1 MKHSPRLDMTAVD
14 VMPRPR
20 PFLRSFP
27 LQLAALTI
35 NEKQFMPQKARRTW
49 PDQRSGGTQG
59 EAETEVACG
68 WKEEQ
73 EGEGACRQG

>member
-14 VMPRPR
+14 VMPRPF
-20 PFLRSFP
+20 PSSFP

-59 EAETEVACG
+59 EAEM
-68 WKEEQ
+68 
-73 EGEGACRQG
+73 EGGGGGRGLPARVN